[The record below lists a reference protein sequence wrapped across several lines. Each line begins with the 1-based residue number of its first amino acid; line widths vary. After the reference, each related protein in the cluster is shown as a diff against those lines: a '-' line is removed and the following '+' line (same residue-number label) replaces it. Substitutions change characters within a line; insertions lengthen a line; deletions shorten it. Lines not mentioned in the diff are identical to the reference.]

1 MIDVVREISMFKP
14 IDLAR
19 IPEKYRPAT
28 EQMRTSFILYN
39 KALHEVQTGHDDAA
53 KNYLRK
59 AITIFPGF
67 YDAVMALGI
76 LVFANGDRIGA
87 VRIFNSVKDLEQRA
101 ISIGILDHLVEE
113 AERPE
118 TSRVLGTKKYVSE
131 HGKAESVMGGRA
143 ASATRMEPKEAKYS
157 KGQIFEKSS
166 SYYEPQSKSTY
177 NARQAAAYRTS
188 ANSERRMPQP
198 RKEELPEETSY
209 SSDSRDVNDVRLL
222 NKYLLIIIA
231 ILLIFAIVVSTMLI
245 NRTASERALRDK
257 LEALSASQ
265 TPSSTINPAGT
276 PSAGV
281 TGTPAE

>member
-39 KALHEVQTGHDDAA
+39 KALHEVQIGHDDAA

-59 AITIFPGF
+59 AVTIFPGF
-67 YDAVMALGI
+67 YDAVMVLGI

-118 TSRVLGTKKYVSE
+118 TSRILGTKKYTSE
-131 HGKAESVMGGRA
+131 HGKAESVMGGRTT
-143 ASATRMEPKEAKYS
+143 SAPRTETKEAKYS
-157 KGQIFEKSS
+157 RGQIFEKSS

-177 NARQAAAYRTS
+177 NTRQAATYRTT

-198 RKEELPEETSY
+198 RKEEMPEEASY
-209 SSDSRDVNDVRLL
+209 SSDSKDVRDVRLL
-222 NKYLLIIIA
+222 NKYLLVIIV
-231 ILLIFAIVVSTMLI
+231 ILLIFAWYL
-245 NRTASERALRDK
+245 LC
-257 LEALSASQ
+257 
-265 TPSSTINPAGT
+265 
-276 PSAGV
+276 
-281 TGTPAE
+281 

>member
-39 KALHEVQTGHDDAA
+39 KALHEVQIGHDDAA

-59 AITIFPGF
+59 AVTIFPGF
-67 YDAVMALGI
+67 YDAVMVLGI

-118 TSRVLGTKKYVSE
+118 TSRILGTKKYTSE
-131 HGKAESVMGGRA
+131 HGKAESVMGGRTT
-143 ASATRMEPKEAKYS
+143 SAPRTETKEAKYS
-157 KGQIFEKSS
+157 RGQIFEKSS

-177 NARQAAAYRTS
+177 NTRQAATYRTT

-198 RKEELPEETSY
+198 RKEEMPEEASY
-209 SSDSRDVNDVRLL
+209 SSDSKDVRDVRLL
-222 NKYLLIIIA
+222 NKYLLVIIV

-245 NRTASERALRDK
+245 NRTASERARRDK
-257 LEALSASQ
+257 VEALSASQ
-265 TPSSTINPAGT
+265 TPSSTMNPEGT

-281 TGTPAE
+281 TGTSAE